1 MSSIDKCMKAI
12 CGVTMLRLEIYIVL
26 SSTTRANISLFSQRL
41 VFNCL
46 KHGILS
52 FAILLTTLKYAL
64 LPHLAIA
71 LLPHLAIAVS
81 KSIGLHM
88 DDLFIT

>member
-1 MSSIDKCMKAI
+1 
-12 CGVTMLRLEIYIVL
+12 VL
-26 SSTTRANISLFSQRL
+26 SSTTRANLSLFSQRL

-71 LLPHLAIAVS
+71 VS
-81 KSIGLHM
+81 
-88 DDLFIT
+88 